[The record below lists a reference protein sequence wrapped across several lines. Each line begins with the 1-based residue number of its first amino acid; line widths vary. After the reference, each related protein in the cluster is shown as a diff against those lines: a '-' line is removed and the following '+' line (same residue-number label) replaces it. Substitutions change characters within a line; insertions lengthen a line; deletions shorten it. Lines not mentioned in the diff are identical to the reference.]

1 MGLCIT
7 IFLQLDKL
15 PLDNLDRHV
24 RSLLE
29 GIGDGVHCM
38 VPAMHDYT
46 CRPNVKTKENSN
58 LASGSLTVQVQL
70 YAKTLL
76 GTVHYLTVGRHPS
89 AGMILGINDYGDN
102 SFWLG
107 DGLITAAPVA
117 PAFSLDED
125 NVGAPVAQH
134 LIPEDLC
141 SDHGEFLSES
151 DTVVT
156 LGEPEPLS
164 EDTLYYLFVCPPD
177 PPKIRRGSLRKG
189 ICI

>member
-1 MGLCIT
+1 M
-7 IFLQLDKL
+7 
-15 PLDNLDRHV
+15 
-24 RSLLE
+24 
-29 GIGDGVHCM
+29 
-38 VPAMHDYT
+38 
-46 CRPNVKTKENSN
+46 
-58 LASGSLTVQVQL
+58 QL

-89 AGMILGINDYGDN
+89 FGMILGINDYGDN

-125 NVGAPVAQH
+125 NVGVPVAQH

-141 SDHGEFLSES
+141 SDHGKFLSES

-164 EDTLYYLFVCPPD
+164 EDTLDYLFVCPPD
-177 PPKIRRGSLRKG
+177 PPKIRRGSLRNG
-189 ICI
+189 IRNNSKFNFVCQKEEKERERGRDIFCCLLTGLIRLSSLDVSEM